1 MISLAELENV
11 LHGGVLVEDY
21 HHPPVEGEVPVQDDL
36 SDENVEKDVLDDN
49 QTDKC
54 RNEWRGRT
62 QCPR

>member
-1 MISLAELENV
+1 MLKLRKTIDFNLLGEESEADRGSGVMDLE
-11 LHGGVLVEDY
+11 
-21 HHPPVEGEVPVQDDL
+21 DDL
-36 SDENVEKDVLDDN
+36 SEENVEKDVLDDN